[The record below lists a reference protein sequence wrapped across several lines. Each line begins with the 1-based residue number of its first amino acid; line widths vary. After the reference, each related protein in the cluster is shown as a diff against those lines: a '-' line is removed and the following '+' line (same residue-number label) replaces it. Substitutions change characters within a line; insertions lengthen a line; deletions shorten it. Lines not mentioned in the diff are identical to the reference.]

1 MTVLTIKVELF
12 CQLMEKSRK
21 TSNAP
26 GCAWWGM
33 QVELFWSSKHDL
45 CVWNRSFCSFSAVFL
60 LFFFQH
66 SLVSLF
72 LSFRLGSIFV
82 SVVDH

>member
-21 TSNAP
+21 TGNAP

-60 LFFFQH
+60 LFFFPAFPGF
-66 SLVSLF
+66 SVSF
-72 LSFRLGSIFV
+72 F
-82 SVVDH
+82 